1 MKLTKNNYYLLAIVV
16 VVLVVGVIGYKAW
29 SGSKIPVV
37 SGLIGTTSTANVTP
51 SSTWA
56 VFLTNGQTYFGSLN
70 PDDLN
75 GNYINLS
82 GVYYLENSQTAA
94 TTGQASGSAGGG
106 YNLVHLGSELHGP
119 MDKMLINRPQIL
131 MIEQLK
137 ADSKVV
143 KAIEAQ
149 GQ

>member
-1 MKLTKNNYYLLAIVV
+1 MALA
-16 VVLVVGVIGYKAW
+16 VGIIGYKAW

-37 SGLIGTTSTANVTP
+37 SGLLGNASLEKVTP

-56 VFLTNGQTYFGSLN
+56 VFLTNQQTYFGSLD

-75 GNYINLS
+75 GNYVTLS
-82 GVYYLENSQTAA
+82 GVYYLERSQTTDAS
-94 TTGQASGSAGGG
+94 GQTASGSAGGG

-119 MDKMLINRPQIL
+119 MDKISINRAQIL

-137 ADSKVV
+137 SDSKVV
-143 KAIEAQ
+143 KAMEAE
-149 GQ
+149 GK